1 MCKIYKLS
9 LLAIIILVAFSCT
22 QNTAGKPEIPSN
34 IVTNKVY
41 MKHSYSNVNKV
52 KTVHLDLE
60 LDVNFESKV
69 IYGVARHDIKQLKKV
84 DTMILDVKNLDIQ
97 KITLGEKEQEVETNY
112 LLGQT
117 DELLG
122 QPLFVKIDTKTTKVN
137 IYYKTTQKTEAIDWL
152 PEALTQGKQHPFMYT
167 QGEAILTR
175 SWIPIQDIP
184 SNRIT
189 YSADIKVPNNLI
201 ALMSADNPVE
211 KNETGL
217 YHFEMKQAI
226 PSYLISLAAGDIV
239 YKELGPNCGV
249 YAEPGLIDTCAYE
262 FEDLPEMMNAAEK
275 IYGKYRWEQYDVLV
289 LPYSFPFGGMENP
302 RLTFVSP
309 TLLTGDRSLV
319 SVIAHELA
327 HSWSG
332 NLVTNST
339 WEDFWLNEGFTVYF
353 ENRIMEELYGK
364 EKADILAFIE
374 FQELQHELK
383 VISSSEFPEDTQLKL
398 DLKGR
403 DPDAGMTSIA
413 YVKGAFFLKTLENYV
428 GRLKFDQFM
437 KKYFNEYAFKTL
449 TTQDFESFLNRNL
462 LLPNKVEFNTKQWL
476 YNPGLP
482 SNCIKLNPPRFKK
495 MQQLASDFYNGIKGL
510 NSNLKRQDFLTQ
522 EWQVFIRALPAQ
534 IDTSLLIKI
543 DQQLEFKSCG
553 NSEIMT
559 EWYVLA
565 IKNNYKGVRE
575 EMYKFLTKVGRRKYI
590 EPIYNALVQKE
601 EDREWAIKT
610 FEVAKSNYHYVSS
623 NTIASIL
630 NISNQ

>member
-1 MCKIYKLS
+1 MYKIYKLS
-9 LLAIIILVAFSCT
+9 LLAIILLVAFSCT
-22 QNTAGKPEIPSN
+22 QNPAEKPEIPSN

-52 KTVHLDLE
+52 KTVHLHLE
-60 LDVNFESKV
+60 LDVNFESNV

-97 KITLGEKEQEVETNY
+97 KITLGEKGQEVETNY

-122 QPLFVKIDTKTTKVN
+122 QPLFVRIDTKTTKVN

-495 MQQLASDFYNGIKGL
+495 MQQLATDFYNGIKGL

-534 IDTSLLIKI
+534 IDTSLLIEI

>member
-9 LLAIIILVAFSCT
+9 LLAIIILVTFSCT
-22 QNTAGKPEIPSN
+22 QNTAGKPKIPSN

-52 KTVHLDLE
+52 KTVHLHLE
-60 LDVNFESKV
+60 LDVNFESNV

-495 MQQLASDFYNGIKGL
+495 MQQLATDFYNGIKGL

>member
-1 MCKIYKLS
+1 MYKIYKLS
-9 LLAIIILVAFSCT
+9 LLAIILLVAFSCT
-22 QNTAGKPEIPSN
+22 QNPAEKPEIPSN

-52 KTVHLDLE
+52 KTVHLHLE
-60 LDVNFESKV
+60 LDVNFESNV

-97 KITLGEKEQEVETNY
+97 KITLGEKGQEVETNY

-122 QPLFVKIDTKTTKVN
+122 QPLFVRIDTKTTKVN

-482 SNCIKLNPPRFKK
+482 SNCIKLNPPRFQK

-575 EMYKFLTKVGRRKYI
+575 DMYKFLTKVGRRKYI

>member
-1 MCKIYKLS
+1 MYKIYKLS
-9 LLAIIILVAFSCT
+9 LLAIILLVAFSCT
-22 QNTAGKPEIPSN
+22 QNPAEKPEIPSN

-52 KTVHLDLE
+52 KTVHLHLE
-60 LDVNFESKV
+60 LDVNFESNV

-97 KITLGEKEQEVETNY
+97 KITLGEKGQEVETNY

-122 QPLFVKIDTKTTKVN
+122 QPLFVRIDTKTTKVN

-575 EMYKFLTKVGRRKYI
+575 DMYKFLTKVGRRKYI

-610 FEVAKSNYHYVSS
+610 FELAKSNYHYVSS

>member
-1 MCKIYKLS
+1 MYKIYKLS
-9 LLAIIILVAFSCT
+9 LLAIILLVAFSCT
-22 QNTAGKPEIPSN
+22 QNPAEKPEIPSN

-52 KTVHLDLE
+52 KTVHLHLE
-60 LDVNFESKV
+60 LDVNFESNV

-97 KITLGEKEQEVETNY
+97 KITLGEKGQEVETNY

-122 QPLFVKIDTKTTKVN
+122 QPLFVRIDTKTTKVN

-534 IDTSLLIKI
+534 IDTSLLIEI

-575 EMYKFLTKVGRRKYI
+575 DMYKFLTKVGRRKYI

>member
-1 MCKIYKLS
+1 MYKIYKLS
-9 LLAIIILVAFSCT
+9 LLFISVFGAFSCT
-22 QNTAGKPEIPSN
+22 QNTESKPEIPSN
-34 IVTNKVY
+34 IVTNKIY
-41 MKHSYSNVNKV
+41 TKHSYSNVNKV
-52 KTVHLDLE
+52 KTMHLHLE
-60 LDVNFESKV
+60 LDVNFESNV
-69 IYGVARHDIKQLKKV
+69 VYGVARHDIKQIENV

-97 KITLGEKEQEVETNY
+97 KITLGDKGNELETNY

-122 QPLFVKIDTKTTKVN
+122 QPLFVKINPKTTKVN
-137 IYYKTTQKTEAIDWL
+137 VYYKTTQKTEAIDWL
-152 PEALTQGKQHPFMYT
+152 PASLTQGKKHPFMYT
-167 QGEAILTR
+167 QGESILTR

-189 YSADIKVPNNLI
+189 YSADVKVPNDLI
-201 ALMSADNPVE
+201 ALMSADNPAI

-239 YKELGPNCGV
+239 YRKLGPNCGV
-249 YAEPGLIDTCAYE
+249 YAEPELIDTCAYE
-262 FEDLPEMMNAAEK
+262 FVDLPKMMKAAEK

-309 TLLTGDRSLV
+309 TLLTGDRSLI

-364 EKADILAFIE
+364 EKSDILAYIE

-383 VISSSEFPEDTQLKL
+383 IISSSEHPEDTQLKL

-413 YVKGAFFLKTLENYV
+413 YVKGAFFLKTLENYI
-428 GRLKFDQFM
+428 GRWKFDQFM

-449 TTQDFESFLNRNL
+449 TTQDFERFLNRNL
-462 LLPNKVEFNTKQWL
+462 LLPNNIKFNTKQWL

-482 SNCIKLNPPRFKK
+482 SNCVKLNPPSFKK
-495 MQQLASDFYNGIKGL
+495 MEQLAISFSNGSKSL
-510 NSNLKRQDFLTQ
+510 SSNLKRQDYLTQ
-522 EWQVFIRALPAQ
+522 EWQIFIRALPTE
-534 IDTSLLIKI
+534 IDTNLLIKI

-565 IKNNYKGVRE
+565 INNNYKGVRE
-575 EMYKFLTKVGRRKYI
+575 DMYNFLTKVGRRKYL
-590 EPIYNALVQKE
+590 EPIYNALAQKE
-601 EDREWAIKT
+601 TDREWAINT
-610 FEVAKSNYHYVSS
+610 FEKAKANYHYVSS
-623 NTIASIL
+623 NTIASTL
-630 NISNQ
+630 KKSAQ

>member
-1 MCKIYKLS
+1 MYKIYKLS
-9 LLAIIILVAFSCT
+9 LLAIILLVAFSCT
-22 QNTAGKPEIPSN
+22 QNPAEKPEIPSN

-52 KTVHLDLE
+52 KTVHLHLE
-60 LDVNFESKV
+60 LDVNFESNV

-97 KITLGEKEQEVETNY
+97 KITLGEKGQEVETNY

-122 QPLFVKIDTKTTKVN
+122 QPLFVRIDTKTTKVN

-575 EMYKFLTKVGRRKYI
+575 DMYKFLTKVGRRKYI

>member
-1 MCKIYKLS
+1 MYKIYKLS
-9 LLAIIILVAFSCT
+9 LLAIILLVAFSCT
-22 QNTAGKPEIPSN
+22 QNPAEKPEIPSN

-52 KTVHLDLE
+52 KTVHLHLE
-60 LDVNFESKV
+60 LDVNFESNV

-97 KITLGEKEQEVETNY
+97 KITLGEKGQEVETNY

-122 QPLFVKIDTKTTKVN
+122 QPLFVRIDTKTTKVN

-482 SNCIKLNPPRFKK
+482 SNCIKLNPPRFQK

-534 IDTSLLIKI
+534 IDTSLLIEI

-575 EMYKFLTKVGRRKYI
+575 DMYKFLTKVGRRKYI